1 MIQPISDEDFRKLT
15 NFIKAQYGIT
25 LQQKRQLVTS
35 RLSSMLTEQG
45 YTSFS
50 EFVAQLLKERD
61 PQKIEQVLNRLT
73 TNYTFFMRETEHF
86 DFFTKVILPELVRK
100 YQSKKSLAIW
110 SAGCS
115 SGEEPY
121 NLSMYIKDY
130 LGMQASQWDTRILA
144 TDISQK
150 ALAKAKKGVYEVPD
164 TVPESWRKKYFKKIE
179 GSRYAVSPEIR
190 NNVIFQTF
198 NLMEGRGMCR
208 IHLIGAEHTAWCD
221 HPDGE
226 LPFLH
231 FVYLCR
237 RCLRSQQNI
246 SRDIERILFILRR
259 MIRRNIQRLKII
271 VVLLHF
277 RTFDHFISHA
287 NEDSLHLFQ
296 CNGARMSV
304 SNVILSGRQRNIDDF
319 RLHLRLS
326 DCLLHLP
333 DRFFQNLLNLCSCLI
348 DKLPHLGT
356 LFRQHI
362 LHTFQHSRQFPLLT
376 QEIDSYFIQLLQ
388 RVAGF
393 DLPQRFCLDLLQL
406 LSHHYSPLP
415 K

>member
-198 NLMEGRGMCR
+198 NLMDP
-208 IHLIGAEHTAWCD
+208 I
-221 HPDGE
+221 
-226 LPFLH
+226 
-231 FVYLCR
+231 
-237 RCLRSQQNI
+237 
-246 SRDIERILFILRR
+246 
-259 MIRRNIQRLKII
+259 K
-271 VVLLHF
+271 F
-277 RTFDHFISHA
+277 RTKFDVIFCRNVMTYFDQPTKDALVRRFYDATVPGGYLMISHSE
-287 NEDSLHLFQ
+287 N
-296 CNGARMSV
+296 
-304 SNVILSGRQRNIDDF
+304 LSKDAPYTTVAP
-319 RLHLRLS
+319 S
-326 DCLLHLP
+326 
-333 DRFFQNLLNLCSCLI
+333 
-348 DKLPHLGT
+348 
-356 LFRQHI
+356 
-362 LHTFQHSRQFPLLT
+362 TFQ
-376 QEIDSYFIQLLQ
+376 
-388 RVAGF
+388 
-393 DLPQRFCLDLLQL
+393 
-406 LSHHYSPLP
+406 
-415 K
+415 KK